1 MVPVKKGNKTVLR
14 CTRCG
19 YEMELDKDSSKEYQA
34 TSKVNEKKVLTT
46 TVVGKESPV
55 NNEAN
60 KEELEQ
66 AKEDY
71 YELVLDEMGEY
82 GDQTSS

>member
-1 MVPVKKGNKTVLR
+1 MVPVKKGDKVVLR

-19 YEMELDKDSSKEYQA
+19 YEMELDKSAEKDYKG
-34 TSKVNEKKVLTT
+34 TSKADEKRVLTT
-46 TVVGKESPV
+46 TVVSKEV
-55 NNEAN
+55 QVN
-60 KEELEQ
+60 KEENEKELEQ

-82 GDQTSS
+82 GDQTS